1 MIAIIAVLIALLL
14 PAVQAAREAARR
26 MQCTNN
32 LKQIGLAVHNYISQ
46 NNCFPPLGSNFANPG
61 YGGPLLPSDWPL
73 GWAVTLLPGMEQQ
86 ALANSANYSL
96 SVNNSADTLTLC
108 ATKVSTLV
116 CPSESA
122 GVGPF
127 YPNSWT
133 NYAANF
139 GGPATLASWSG
150 PIVYMGNSIQGTN
163 GSSQQAGLGIVGVQ
177 GVTDGT
183 TNTAMFSERLIGI
196 KDTAAEPPTTP
207 SARRVSFKLSIP
219 ANANS
224 GSLTQAMSLVNACQ
238 NLPSS
243 QLSVLPD
250 TYSGGI
256 WPGGHRGTL
265 RFNSYNHFNTPNKL
279 TCTTSDGEGGTPGG
293 FNSLITPSSNH
304 PGGVTVGFC
313 DGSVRFI
320 KETVNLQVWWGA
332 GMRGR
337 GRKSSVRML
346 IEDAV
351 SGFFEWKPRLEKP
364 GFSFGHI
371 PGHLGLLVR

>member
-1 MIAIIAVLIALLL
+1 VLRPSSRHRAFTLIELLVVIAIIAVLIALLL

-32 LKQIGLAVHNYISQ
+32 LKQLGLATHNYISL

-61 YGGPLLPSDWPL
+61 FGGPSLAAGDWPL
-73 GWAVTLLPGMEQQ
+73 GWAVTLLPGLEQQ

-96 SVNNSADTLTLC
+96 SVNNAADTRTLC
-108 ATKVSTLV
+108 ATKVATLI

-122 GVGPF
+122 SQGPF
-127 YPNSWT
+127 YPTSWT

-150 PIVYMGNSIQGTN
+150 PIVYMANSTQGTN
-163 GSSQQAGLGIVGVQ
+163 ASSVQVGLGIVGVQ
-177 GVTDGT
+177 AVTDGT
-183 TNTAMFSERLIGI
+183 SNTAMFSERLIGSN
-196 KDTAAEPPTTP
+196 DVAAVPPST
-207 SARRVSFKLSIP
+207 SASRRVSYKLSIP
-219 ANANS
+219 AKANS
-224 GSLTQAMSLVNACQ
+224 GSMTQALALVNACQ
-238 NLPSS
+238 NIPSS

-320 KETVNLQVWWGA
+320 KDTVNLQVWWALGT
-332 GMRGR
+332 RGQ
-337 GRKSSVRML
+337 GEVVSA
-346 IEDAV
+346 DAY
-351 SGFFEWKPRLEKP
+351 
-364 GFSFGHI
+364 
-371 PGHLGLLVR
+371 

>member
-1 MIAIIAVLIALLL
+1 MRVACSRRAFTLIELLVVIAIIAVLIALLL

-32 LKQIGLAVHNYISQ
+32 VRQLGLAVHNYISQ
-46 NNCFPPLGSNFANPG
+46 NNCFVPLGANFANAG
-61 YGGPLLPSDWPL
+61 YGGPSLAAGDWPL
-73 GWAVTLLPGMEQQ
+73 GWAVTLLPGLEQQ
-86 ALANSANYSL
+86 ALYNTANYSL
-96 SVNNSADTLTLC
+96 SVNNAADTLTLC
-108 ATKVSTLV
+108 ATKVGALI

-150 PIVYMGNSIQGTN
+150 PIVYMGNSAQGTN
-163 GSSQQAGLGIVGVQ
+163 GSSVQIGLGVVGVQ
-177 GVTDGT
+177 NVTDGT
-183 TNTAMFSERLIGI
+183 SNTAMFSERLIGMN
-196 KDTAAEPPTTP
+196 DATAQPPGSG
-207 SARRVSFKLSIP
+207 SARRVAFKLSIP

-224 GSLTQAMSLVNACQ
+224 GSMSQALKLVSTCQ
-238 NLPSS
+238 NLPST

-293 FNSLITPSSNH
+293 FNSLIAPSSNH
-304 PGGVTVGFC
+304 PGGVTTAFC
-313 DGSVRFI
+313 DGSVRFVKDSI
-320 KETVNLQVWWGA
+320 NLQVWWAIGTRNQGEVVSA
-332 GMRGR
+332 
-337 GRKSSVRML
+337 
-346 IEDAV
+346 DAY
-351 SGFFEWKPRLEKP
+351 
-364 GFSFGHI
+364 
-371 PGHLGLLVR
+371 